1 MTFSYNIGF
10 SPISTGTTGARQTTS
25 FNQKPSVNL
34 IFSSENTKYYKGET
48 AITTNESADMS
59 LPTSKG
65 SDDPEILAKAPN
77 PKIKINGEEKNAV
90 IIVDTE
96 RNILYHYDENG
107 KPDMA
112 YLVTTGKPS
121 TPTDKMVK
129 VVSHIEN
136 YPYSN
141 APANTKRHNDP
152 KSYGP
157 KIIILDKIDPETGKR
172 SYHGEFIHG
181 NNNPSNLGK
190 HASHGCVRMDNEVI
204 KILAS
209 QVKRGDIVIFQ

>member
-1 MTFSYNIGF
+1 MTFNYNIGL
-10 SPISTGTTGARQTTS
+10 SPISTGTTGASRTYS
-25 FNQKPSVNL
+25 SRKPSANL
-34 IFSSENTKYYKGET
+34 IFSPENAAYYRGET
-48 AITTNESADMS
+48 HTTVNEISDIP
-59 LPTSKG
+59 LPEVKG
-65 SDDPEILAKAPN
+65 SDDPAILAQAPTS
-77 PKIKINGEEKNAV
+77 KIKINGEDKNAV

-112 YLVTTGKPS
+112 YLVATGKPS

-141 APANTKRHNDP
+141 APAATKRRNDP
-152 KSYGP
+152 NSYGP

-172 SYHGEFIHG
+172 SYHGEFVHG
-181 NNNPSNLGK
+181 NSNPSCLGK
-190 HASHGCVRMDNEVI
+190 HASHGCVRTDNEVI